1 MKRKDILML
10 SATMMGIASGW
21 AVLNDQIYAMTEDE
35 LLPLDAEAEEGADAL
50 VNDSVVLE
58 NESDKSDIDIEEAA
72 FDSDSQASADD
83 QTVTDRD
90 TTIDETKEE
99 AKNPSVSSTV
109 EETDKDLSN
118 VSKNESIEDSPLTD
132 IATTPDVDNTLPT
145 DSVDSTVALMKT
157 PAKTASGP
165 VNGWVSNKYY
175 VNGTLATGETKIGQD
190 RYLFDND
197 GNPLKGF
204 LYYDGKLLY
213 CGSNGKIQT
222 GSFTVE
228 KQTFTTDGSG
238 AINSMNSL
246 NIPYYNQLDPRWSG
260 TVIGTGTMGSTP
272 AP

>member
-118 VSKNESIEDSPLTD
+118 VSKNE
-132 IATTPDVDNTLPT
+132 
-145 DSVDSTVALMKT
+145 
-157 PAKTASGP
+157 
-165 VNGWVSNKYY
+165 
-175 VNGTLATGETKIGQD
+175 
-190 RYLFDND
+190 
-197 GNPLKGF
+197 
-204 LYYDGKLLY
+204 
-213 CGSNGKIQT
+213 
-222 GSFTVE
+222 
-228 KQTFTTDGSG
+228 
-238 AINSMNSL
+238 
-246 NIPYYNQLDPRWSG
+246 
-260 TVIGTGTMGSTP
+260 
-272 AP
+272 